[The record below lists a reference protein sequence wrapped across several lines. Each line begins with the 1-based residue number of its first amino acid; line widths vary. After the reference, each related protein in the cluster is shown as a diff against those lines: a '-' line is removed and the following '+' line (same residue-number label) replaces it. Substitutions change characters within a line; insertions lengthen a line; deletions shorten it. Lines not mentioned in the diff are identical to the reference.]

1 MKIIKTNFKDLFL
14 YKRETHKDNRGHFR
28 ELFIEKFLKM
38 KFPFDMMSLSKKN
51 VLRGLHLQT
60 KNSQGKLLTVVR
72 GKIFDVAVDCR
83 KKSKTYGKYFSINL
97 SAKENISLYVPKG
110 FAHGFCSLED
120 NTVLHYKCTNYRDQK
135 SEVGIIWNDSELK
148 IHWPNKKFIISKKD
162 QNNLSFLEYKN
173 KFIK

>member
-28 ELFIEKFLKM
+28 ELFIEKFLKI

-60 KNSQGKLLTVVR
+60 KNPQGKLLTVVR

-83 KKSKTYGKYFSINL
+83 KKSKTYGKYFSITL
-97 SAKENISLYVPKG
+97 SDKENISLYVPRG

-120 NTVLHYKCTNYRDQK
+120 NTVLHYKCTNYRDPK
-135 SEVGIIWNDSELK
+135 SESGIMWNDPELK
-148 IHWPNKKFIISKKD
+148 IRWPKNKFIISKKD
-162 QNNLSFLEYKN
+162 KNNLSFLEYKN

>member
-1 MKIIKTNFKDLFL
+1 MKIIKTSFKDLFI

-28 ELFIEKFLKM
+28 ELFIEKFLKI

-51 VLRGLHLQT
+51 VLRGLHLQA
-60 KNSQGKLLTVVR
+60 KNSQGKLLTVLR

-83 KKSKTYGKYFSINL
+83 KKSKTYGKYFSMTL

-110 FAHGFCSLED
+110 FAHGFYSLED
-120 NTVLHYKCTNYRDQK
+120 NTILNYKCTNYRDPK
-135 SEVGIIWNDSELK
+135 SEVGIMWNDPELK
-148 IHWPNKKFIISKKD
+148 IRRPNKKIIISKKD
-162 QNNLSFLEYKN
+162 KNNLSFLEYEN

>member
-1 MKIIKTNFKDLFL
+1 MKIIKTSFKDLFI

-28 ELFIEKFLKM
+28 ELFIEKFLKI

-51 VLRGLHLQT
+51 VLRGLHLQA
-60 KNSQGKLLTVVR
+60 KNSQGKLLTVLR

-83 KKSKTYGKYFSINL
+83 KKSKTYGKYFSMTL

-110 FAHGFCSLED
+110 FAHGFYSLED
-120 NTVLHYKCTNYRDQK
+120 NTILNYKCTNYRDPK
-135 SEVGIIWNDSELK
+135 SEVGIMWNDPELK
-148 IHWPNKKFIISKKD
+148 IRWPNKKIIISKKD
-162 QNNLSFLEYKN
+162 KNNLSFLEYEN